1 MADID
6 KALPNEVRKE
16 IEIPGEEEIQEQ
28 VIEEAEK
35 EQQSPEAVDIQENE
49 DGSVDINLDPQ
60 AATPEGGDE
69 HYANLAEFLPDD
81 VLGRLGSDL
90 SSKYQDYVSSRK
102 DWEKSYTSGLDLL
115 GFKYDNRSEPFAGAS
130 GATHPVLAEAVT
142 QFQALAYKELLP
154 ADGPV
159 RTQVMGIP
167 TAEKTDQ
174 ASRVKDFMNYQ
185 IMDQM
190 KEYEPEFDS
199 MLFHLPLSGS
209 TFKKVYYDEME
220 QRAVSKF
227 VPADDLIVPYTATSL
242 DDAEAIIHRVK
253 ISENELRKQQVA
265 GFYRDIDIGKPGH
278 TETDVEKKE
287 RELEGV
293 SKTSNEDIFTLL
305 ECHVDLDLEGFEDS
319 NPETGELSGIKI
331 PYIVTIEEGS
341 REILSIKRNY
351 EIGDP
356 LKNKI
361 QYFVHFKFL
370 PGLGFYGFGLIH
382 MIGGLSRTATAALR
396 QLLDAGTLSNLPAG
410 FKMRGI
416 RIRDDAQSIQPGEFR
431 DVDAP
436 GGNLRDSFMMLPFKE
451 PSQTLLS
458 LMGIVVQAGQRFASI
473 ADMQVGDGNQQAA
486 VGTTVALL
494 ERGSRTMSA
503 IHKRIYSALKNEF
516 KLMARVF
523 KLYLPQQYPYDVVGG
538 QRMIMQSDFD
548 DRVDILPV
556 ADPNIFSQT
565 QRISLAQTELQ
576 LATSNPQMH
585 DLYAAY
591 RNMYEALG
599 VKNIDSVLMKPQQ
612 PMPQDP
618 ALEHI
623 AALGGKPFQAFPGQN
638 HRSHITAHLSFMS
651 TNLARNNPMVMASLE
666 KNIFEHISLMA
677 QEQVELEFRDEMQQL
692 QQMQMQMQQ
701 MQQSPQMMEMQQ
713 NPQMMQQMQMQNQQM
728 QMKIQEMNQKIE
740 SRKAELVADMMEEF
754 MKEEQ
759 KITSQFDN
767 DPIAKL
773 RSRELDLRAQENARK
788 EKEANERMDLD
799 KMKAMMNQQNQDEKL
814 QQNEELAQL
823 RADTSIEK
831 TVLSK
836 TLPSSDSMMP
846 NIEIM
851 RKG

>member
-1 MADID
+1 MADNTID
-6 KALPNEVRKE
+6 KALPNEPRKE
-16 IEIPGEEEIQEQ
+16 ITLPGEEQIQETL
-28 VIEEAEK
+28 VEEVEK
-35 EQQSPEAVDIQENE
+35 QLESPEDIEQVQNE
-49 DGSVDINLDPQ
+49 DGSVDINFDPS
-60 AATPEGGDE
+60 AASAEGGDE
-69 HYANLAEFLPDD
+69 HYSNLAEFLPDD
-81 VLGRLGSDL
+81 VLGSLGSDL
-90 SSKYQDYVSSRK
+90 NQKYNDYSMSRK
-102 DWEKSYTSGLDLL
+102 DWEKTYIQGLDLL
-115 GFKYDNRSEPFAGAS
+115 GFKYDQRTEPFQGAS

-159 RTQVMGIP
+159 RSQILGLQTPDKVQ
-167 TAEKTDQ
+167 Q
-174 ASRVKDFMNYQ
+174 ADRVKDFMNYQ

-199 MLFHLPLSGS
+199 MLFHLPLAGS
-209 TFKKVYYDEME
+209 TFKKVYFDEVE
-220 QRAVSKF
+220 GRAVSKF
-227 VPADDLIVPYTATSL
+227 VPADDLVVPYTATSL
-242 DDAEAIIHRVK
+242 DDAEAIIHKVK

-265 GFYRDIDIGKPGH
+265 GFYRDIDLAAPQDK
-278 TETDVEKKE
+278 ESEVDRKE

-293 SKTSNEDIFTLL
+293 SKTKNDDLYTLL
-305 ECHVDLDLEGFEDS
+305 ECHVNLDLEGFEDTDS
-319 NPETGELSGIKI
+319 QTGEPSGIKV
-331 PYIVTIEEGS
+331 PYIVTLEEGS
-341 REILSIKRNY
+341 REILAIRRNY
-351 EIGDP
+351 EIGDAK
-356 LKNKI
+356 KNKI

-436 GGNLRDSFMMLPFKE
+436 GGNLKDSFMMLPFKE
-451 PSQTLLS
+451 PSQTLLQ
-458 LMGIVVQAGQRFASI
+458 LMGVVVSAGQRFASI
-473 ADMQVGDGNQQAA
+473 ADLQVGDGNQQAA

-516 KLMARVF
+516 RLMARVF
-523 KLYLPQQYPYDVVGG
+523 KLYLPQEYPYDVVGG
-538 QRMIMQSDFD
+538 QKMIKQSDFD

-585 DLYAAY
+585 NMYQAY

-599 VKNIDSVLMKPQQ
+599 VKNIDSILVRPMQ
-612 PMPQDP
+612 PTPKDP

-623 AALGGKPFQAFPGQN
+623 DALAGRQYQAFPGQD
-638 HRSHITAHLSFMS
+638 HRAHITAHLNFMA
-651 TNLARNNPMVMASLE
+651 TNIARNNPMVMASLE
-666 KNIFEHISLMA
+666 KNIFEHISLMS
-677 QEQVELEFRDEMQQL
+677 QEQIELEFRDELIQL
-692 QQMQMQMQQ
+692 QQMQQMA
-701 MQQSPQMMEMQQ
+701 QQ
-713 NPQMMQQMQMQNQQM
+713 NPQMGQQAMMLQ
-728 QMKIQEMNQKIE
+728 QKIE
-740 SRKAELVADMMEEF
+740 ARKAQLIAEMMEEF
-754 MKEEQ
+754 MNEEK

-773 RSRELDLRAQENARK
+773 RSRELDLRAMENDRK
-788 EKEANERMDLD
+788 AKDTDQRFNLD
-799 KMKAMMNQQNQDEKL
+799 KMRAMMNQQNQENKL
-814 QQNEELAQL
+814 EQNEELANL

-836 TLPSSDSMMP
+836 TLPNAKDMMP
-846 NIEIM
+846 NVEIF

>member
-16 IEIPGEEEIQEQ
+16 FEVPGEEEIKELALEEIEQEQ
-28 VIEEAEK
+28 ESSE
-35 EQQSPEAVDIQENE
+35 PVDIQENE
-49 DGSVDINLDPQ
+49 DGSVDIDLDPQ
-60 AATPEGGDE
+60 AASPEGGDE

-90 SSKYQDYVSSRK
+90 NGKYMDYTSSRK
-102 DWEKSYTSGLDLL
+102 EWEQAYIQGLDLL
-115 GFKYDNRSEPFAGAS
+115 GFKYNNRTEPFQGAS

-154 ADGPV
+154 SGGPV
-159 RTQVMGIP
+159 RTQVMGLATP
-167 TAEKTDQ
+167 EKTQQ
-174 ASRVKDFMNYQ
+174 ATRVKDFMNYE
-185 IMDQM
+185 IMEKM
-190 KEYEPEFDS
+190 KEYEPEFDQ
-199 MLFHLPLSGS
+199 MLFNLPLAGS
-209 TFKKVYYDEME
+209 AFKKVYYDDME

-242 DDAEAIIHRVK
+242 DDAEAIIHRIK
-253 ISENELRKQQVA
+253 ISENDLRKQQVA
-265 GFYRDIDIGKPGH
+265 GFYRDIDLAKPDS
-278 TETDVEKKE
+278 TDSDILKKE
-287 RELEGV
+287 RELEGT
-293 SKTSNEDIFTLL
+293 SKTQDEDVYTLL

-319 NPETGELSGIKI
+319 DPETGEPSGIKI
-331 PYIVTIEEGS
+331 PYIVTLEEGS

-351 EIGDP
+351 EVGD
-356 LKNKI
+356 LKKSKI

-382 MIGGLSRTATAALR
+382 MIGGLSRTATSALR

-410 FKMRGI
+410 FKQRGI

-458 LMGIVVQAGQRFASI
+458 LMGVVVQAGQRFASI
-473 ADMQVGDGNQQAA
+473 ADLQVGDGNQQAA

-516 KLMARVF
+516 RIMARVF
-523 KLYLPQQYPYDVVGG
+523 KLYLPQEYPYDVVGG
-538 QRMIMQSDFD
+538 QRMIKQQDFD

-576 LATSNPQMH
+576 LAQSNPQMH
-585 DLYAAY
+585 NLYNAY

-599 VKNIDSVLMKPQQ
+599 VKDIDQVLNKPMQ
-612 PMPQDP
+612 PMPKDP

-623 AALGGKPFQAFPGQN
+623 DALGGAQFQAFPGQD
-638 HRSHITAHLSFMS
+638 HRSHITAHLNFMA
-651 TNLARNNPMVMASLE
+651 TNMARNNPMVMASLE

-692 QQMQMQMQQ
+692 QQMQMQA
-701 MQQSPQMMEMQQ
+701 QQ
-713 NPQMMQQMQMQNQQM
+713 NPQMAQQMQMQMQQM
-728 QMKIQEMNQKIE
+728 TQKIE
-740 SRKAELVADMMEEF
+740 ARKAQLVADMMEEF

-773 RSRELDLRAQENARK
+773 RARELDLRAQENARK
-788 EKEANERMDLD
+788 EKESKDRMDLD
-799 KMKAMMNQQNQDEKL
+799 KMKSLMNQQNQEDKL
-814 QQNEELAQL
+814 KQNEELANL

-831 TVLSK
+831 TILGK

>member
-16 IEIPGEEEIQEQ
+16 FELPSEQEVQEQ
-28 VIEEAEK
+28 LIEET
-35 EQQSPEAVDIQENE
+35 EAQEESLGPVDIQENE
-49 DGSVDINLDPQ
+49 DGSVDIDLDPQ
-60 AATPEGGDE
+60 AASPEGGDE
-69 HYANLAEFLPDD
+69 HYANLADFLPDD
-81 VLGRLGSDL
+81 VLASLASDL
-90 SSKYQDYVSSRK
+90 NSKYMDYTSSRK
-102 DWEKSYTSGLDLL
+102 EWEKTYIQGLDLL
-115 GFKYDNRSEPFAGAS
+115 GFKYTNRTEPFQGAS
-130 GATHPVLAEAVT
+130 GVTHPVLAEAVT

-159 RTQVMGIP
+159 RTQVIGLSTP
-167 TAEKTDQ
+167 EKTQQ
-174 ASRVKDFMNYQ
+174 AERVKDFMNYE
-185 IMDQM
+185 IMEKM
-190 KEYEPEFDS
+190 KEYEPEFDQ
-199 MLFHLPLSGS
+199 MLFNLPLAGS
-209 TFKKVYYDEME
+209 TFKKVYYDDME

-242 DDAEAIIHRVK
+242 DDAEAIIHRLK
-253 ISENELRKQQVA
+253 ISENDLRKQQVA
-265 GFYRDIDIGKPGH
+265 GFYRDIDLGKPTTG
-278 TETDVEKKE
+278 ESDVEKKE
-287 RELEGV
+287 RELEGTTK
-293 SKTSNEDIFTLL
+293 SKEEDVYTIL
-305 ECHVDLDLEGFEDS
+305 ECHVDLDLEGFEDPD
-319 NPETGELSGIKI
+319 PETGEPSGIKI
-331 PYIVTIEEGS
+331 PYIVTLEEGS

-351 EIGDP
+351 EPGDP
-356 LKNKI
+356 LKKKV

-382 MIGGLSRTATAALR
+382 MIGGLSRTATSALR

-410 FKMRGI
+410 FKQRGI

-458 LMGIVVQAGQRFASI
+458 LMGVVVQAGQRFASI
-473 ADMQVGDGNQQAA
+473 ADLQVGDGNQQAA

-516 KLMARVF
+516 RIMARVF
-523 KLYLPQQYPYDVVGG
+523 KLYLPQEYPYDVVGG
-538 QRMIMQSDFD
+538 QRMIKQQDFD

-576 LATSNPQMH
+576 LAQSNPQIH
-585 DLYAAY
+585 NLYQAY

-599 VKNIDSVLMKPQQ
+599 VKNIDSVLIKPMQ
-612 PMPQDP
+612 PTPKDP

-623 AALGGKPFQAFPGQN
+623 DALGSKPFQAFPGQD
-638 HRSHITAHLSFMS
+638 HRSHITAHLNFMA
-651 TNLARNNPMVMASLE
+651 TNMARNNPMVMASLE

-692 QQMQMQMQQ
+692 QQMQMQA
-701 MQQSPQMMEMQQ
+701 QQ
-713 NPQMMQQMQMQNQQM
+713 NPQMAQQIQMQVM
-728 QMKIQEMNQKIE
+728 QMTQKIE
-740 SRKAELVADMMEEF
+740 ARKAQLVADMMEEF

-814 QQNEELAQL
+814 QQNEELAKL

-831 TVLSK
+831 TILGK

-846 NIEIM
+846 NVAIM